1 MGRRKPSP
9 GPPKSPKPRPNLGRF
24 SPVPSNKVP
33 SNKVP
38 SNKTPQKTPV
48 HSNRPPTPNNKSSKV
63 RMSPLPGRKTPSSV
77 RSASPSMARK
87 NQAKLKNHHRFVDL
101 WLKRK
106 LNQLKNLKIS

>member
-9 GPPKSPKPRPNLGRF
+9 GPPKSPKPRPNSGRF

-33 SNKVP
+33 G
-38 SNKTPQKTPV
+38 NKTPQKTPL
-48 HSNRPPTPNNKSSKV
+48 HSNRPPTPSNKSSKV

-87 NQAKLKNHHRFVDL
+87 NQASKKLDTKAEKKQPKDE
-101 WLKRK
+101 KST
-106 LNQLKNLKIS
+106 KIEKPP